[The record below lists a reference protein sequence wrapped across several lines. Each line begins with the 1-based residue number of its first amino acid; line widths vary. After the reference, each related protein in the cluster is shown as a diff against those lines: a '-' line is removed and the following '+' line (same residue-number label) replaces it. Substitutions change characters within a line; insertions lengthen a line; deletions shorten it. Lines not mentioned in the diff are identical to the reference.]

1 LYFRQAVAS
10 SLHFRQTDASNLAA
24 AQNFGVLKPAFFLL
38 LRQSFA
44 SNRGKQMLQVTVVVV
59 ASCDAMKPGSFDF
72 REPAS
77 LLIFFPS
84 DEVFIATFIS
94 RIIMSVARLIILKT
108 TARN

>member
-1 LYFRQAVAS
+1 
-10 SLHFRQTDASNLAA
+10 
-24 AQNFGVLKPAFFLL
+24 
-38 LRQSFA
+38 
-44 SNRGKQMLQVTVVVV
+44 
-59 ASCDAMKPGSFDF
+59 MKPGSFDF

-77 LLIFFPS
+77 LLVFFPS